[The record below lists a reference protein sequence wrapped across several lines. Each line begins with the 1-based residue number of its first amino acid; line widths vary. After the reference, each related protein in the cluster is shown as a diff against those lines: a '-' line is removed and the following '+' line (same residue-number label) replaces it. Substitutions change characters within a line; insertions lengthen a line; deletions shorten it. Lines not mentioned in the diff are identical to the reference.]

1 MTEYI
6 TTIEV
11 LTIHKI
17 LVDKYGGSHG
27 LRDAGALEAALYR
40 PQTGYYEDIIQEAAA
55 LWESLSQ
62 NHPFIDGNKRVAFAV
77 THTFLAING
86 YKLKVDVTESI
97 KYIISLYENHNFEYK
112 EIEKWLRINT
122 I

>member
-1 MTEYI
+1 MTDYL

-17 LVDKYGGSHG
+17 LIDKYGGACG

-40 PQTGYYEDIIQEAAA
+40 PQTGYYEDVIQEAAA

-62 NHPFIDGNKRVAFAV
+62 NHAFIDGNKRVAFAV
-77 THTFLAING
+77 THTFLSVNG
-86 YKLKVDVTESI
+86 FRLKIGVSESI
-97 KYIISLYENHNFEYK
+97 KYITELYENHNFEYK
-112 EIEKWLRINT
+112 EIEKWLRKNIV
-122 I
+122 

>member
-1 MTEYI
+1 MTEYL

-17 LVDKYGGSHG
+17 LIDKYGGSHG
-27 LRDAGALEAALYR
+27 LREPGALEAALYR

-62 NHPFIDGNKRVAFAV
+62 NHAFIDGNKRVAFAV
-77 THTFLAING
+77 TYTFLSVNG
-86 YKLKVDVTESI
+86 YKLKISVNESI
-97 KYIISLYENHNFEYK
+97 KYITELYENHNFEYK
-112 EIEKWLRINT
+112 EIENWLRQNT
-122 I
+122 L